1 MLSAEEN
8 RILTEVG
15 PDTPMGRMMR
25 RFWIPICTSAQ
36 VPNNDSDPLRAPLLG
51 ESFVV
56 FRDTNGQVGV
66 LDEGCMH
73 RGVSLALG
81 RVEEGGIR
89 CLYHGWKFAPDG
101 TIMETPNHCNAK
113 FRSRVKAPAY
123 PVREAGG
130 LVWTYIG
137 SKAQEPP
144 FPHWDFMNGPAENR
158 AVIRLNTQANYL
170 QLFEG
175 GCDSSHV
182 GILHSNQANPTW
194 MLGDFTS
201 ADDDFNPGALASSD
215 NAPLLEIEDTD
226 FGYHY
231 AAKRQLP
238 ADAAITDG
246 YSARVMPV
254 ILPFVRIIPS
264 PAFQFFAFEVPRD
277 LGSTSTYLIAHGS
290 KPIDREEIIKMNG
303 LDDPRFWNDRDCNF
317 TVDWSD
323 GMGQDRSRM
332 ATDWT
337 GLGGIEQED
346 AVLAVSMGPVVDRT
360 KEHMV
365 AADRAVIHLR
375 ARLLESVRR
384 NEDGGD
390 PIGLAIN
397 DLDDIRSAP
406 DTSLAAGRHW
416 RELVPGNAAHL
427 TAPESPAVTGS

>member
-1 MLSAEEN
+1 MLTPEEN
-8 RILTEVG
+8 KVLTEVG

-36 VPNNDSDPLRAPLLG
+36 VPNNDSAPLRAPLLG
-51 ESFVV
+51 EMFVV
-56 FRDTNGQVGV
+56 FRDTEGNIGV

-81 RVEEGGIR
+81 RVENGGIR
-89 CLYHGWKFAPDG
+89 CLYHGWKFAVDG
-101 TIMETPNHCNAK
+101 TILDTPNHCSDR
-113 FRSRVKAPAY
+113 FRSRLKAPAY

-137 SKAQEPP
+137 PKSQEPP
-144 FPHWDFMNGPAENR
+144 FPHWDFMNGPESHR

-194 MLGDFTS
+194 MLDEFS
-201 ADDDFNPGALASSD
+201 PQDEDFNPGALASSD
-215 NAPLLEIEDTD
+215 NAPTLEIEDTA
-226 FGYHY
+226 FGFHY

-238 ADAAITDG
+238 STAADIDG
-246 YSARVMPV
+246 FSARVMPV
-254 ILPFVRIIPS
+254 ILPFVRVIPA
-264 PAFQFFAFEVPRD
+264 PAYQFFAFEVPRD
-277 LGSTSTYLIAHGS
+277 TASTSTYLIAHGS
-290 KPIDREEIIKMNG
+290 KPIDRDEIIRIMG
-303 LDDPRFWNDRDCNF
+303 LTDSRFWNDDDCNF

-323 GMGQDRSRM
+323 GMGQNRSRM

-337 GLGGIEQED
+337 GFDGIEQED

-384 NEDGGD
+384 NEDGRD
-390 PIGLAIN
+390 PICLDLT

-406 DTSLAAGRHW
+406 DTQISTNEHW
-416 RELVPGNAAHL
+416 RSLVPGNAAHL
-427 TAPESPAVTGS
+427 TQVPAS